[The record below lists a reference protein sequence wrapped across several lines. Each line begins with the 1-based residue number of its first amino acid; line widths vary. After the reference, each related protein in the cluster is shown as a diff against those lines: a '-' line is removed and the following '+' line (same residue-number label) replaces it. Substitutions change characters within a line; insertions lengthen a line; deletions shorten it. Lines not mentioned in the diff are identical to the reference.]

1 MTRNSTRESAITRLT
16 PTRSRRIAQ
25 TSLWVLQVHRRA
37 EGGVLVARAAMTI
50 SINEAYARVRERMCL
65 STSFLLGCIDDIRA
79 QLTLLPLTSER
90 ESLGRRL
97 AECEEEFARWVSR
110 PASEAGGR

>member
-1 MTRNSTRESAITRLT
+1 
-16 PTRSRRIAQ
+16 
-25 TSLWVLQVHRRA
+25 
-37 EGGVLVARAAMTI
+37 MTI

-79 QLTLLPLTSER
+79 QLTHLPMSSER

-110 PASEAGGR
+110 PASEAGRRAFVSELVSLAQRVSDLLDCDESATAATEPAIRIAY